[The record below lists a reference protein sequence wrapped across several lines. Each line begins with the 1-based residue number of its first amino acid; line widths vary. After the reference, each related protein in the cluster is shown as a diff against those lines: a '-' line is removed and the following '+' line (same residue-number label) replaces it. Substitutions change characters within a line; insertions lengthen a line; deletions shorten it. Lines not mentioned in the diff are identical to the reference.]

1 MGRDDKKGS
10 SHNKDTLPQTPKNEK
25 IAPNKVKEEFS
36 KELIEIA
43 KAASR
48 QRNQK

>member
-25 IAPNKVKEEFS
+25 ISPNKIREEFS
-36 KELIEIA
+36 REIA
-43 KAASR
+43 EIERAA
-48 QRNQK
+48 QRVNRKK